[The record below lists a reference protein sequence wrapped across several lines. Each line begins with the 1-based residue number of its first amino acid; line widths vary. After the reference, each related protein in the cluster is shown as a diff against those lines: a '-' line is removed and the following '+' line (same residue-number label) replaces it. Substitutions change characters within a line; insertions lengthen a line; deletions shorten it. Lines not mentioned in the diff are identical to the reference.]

1 MAKDDDNW
9 QPPPVRDLTDLTGS
23 SKNEHRRTVF
33 LGYAVNRAIIPM
45 VFIALG
51 MFGVAAIFFV
61 PTGGAVGV
69 LISIAVAGAGF
80 MAYYVRI
87 KKAMNQRA
95 WKAIK
100 DWVES
105 SNGAIFIDGYPV
117 LEPQLVWHQP
127 IWLDRDPDEMRDID
141 VVYVTSKSRTR
152 KRQRRTWMNTDL
164 TASDGKTR

>member
-51 MFGVAAIFFV
+51 MFGVAALLFV
-61 PTGGAVGV
+61 PAGGPIGV
-69 LISIAVAGAGF
+69 LIALVVAGLGF
-80 MAYYVRI
+80 GAYYIRI

-95 WKAIK
+95 YKAIK
-100 DWVES
+100 DWIDS
-105 SNGAIFIDGYPV
+105 ANGAIFIDGHPV
-117 LEPQLVWHQP
+117 LKPQLVWHQP
-127 IWLDRDPDEMRDID
+127 LWLDRDPDEMRDID
-141 VVYVTSKSRTR
+141 VVYVTSTNRPR
-152 KRQRRTWMNTDL
+152 KRKRRTWMSTEL
-164 TASDGKTR
+164 TVSDRKLR